1 MINGDVKNYNLC
13 YSDLYHEKT
22 KPKENFTMQKIYD
35 VTLKKM
41 SEESISNDGTVYTRY
56 IFSLNYK
63 ILKNNGTLRNDFLNG
78 SRTQYISLT
87 DRTGELKIDGVTVL
101 KTAVK

>member
-1 MINGDVKNYNLC
+1 M
-13 YSDLYHEKT
+13 
-22 KPKENFTMQKIYD
+22 
-35 VTLKKM
+35 TLKKI
-41 SEESISNDGTVYTRY
+41 SEESVSDDGDIYTQY

-78 SRTQYISLT
+78 SRTQYINITNRS
-87 DRTGELKIDGVTVL
+87 GELKIDGVTVL